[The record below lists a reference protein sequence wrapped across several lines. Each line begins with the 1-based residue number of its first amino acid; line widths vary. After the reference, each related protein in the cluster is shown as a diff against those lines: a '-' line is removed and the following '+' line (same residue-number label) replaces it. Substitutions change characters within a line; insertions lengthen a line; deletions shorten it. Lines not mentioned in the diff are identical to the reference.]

1 MAPRRRSI
9 KDTRGESALFRA
21 RALVGFVLI
30 LMGLSV
36 LVVRYSY
43 LQVQRHDEF
52 ALRSENNRV
61 KPRAIPPARGLIF
74 DRSGVLLADNV
85 PAFRLEVVPEQV
97 KCMQGMS
104 SSDGDAASQDDG
116 EADTSRKQQAKC
128 MQSMLS
134 AIREVVPLDDGDI
147 DAFKKQ
153 VKQGRRFDSV
163 PLKLHLTEDEIARF
177 AINRWRFPGVDVVP
191 YLTRRYPYGPLFA
204 HVVGYVGRIDA
215 DDATRLDPDRY
226 KGTSHV
232 GRSGL
237 ERSYEDILHG
247 EPGYELVE
255 VNVDGRVQRVL
266 ETHAP
271 TPGKNLYLGIDVRVQ
286 KAANDAFQGRP
297 GSAVAIDP
305 RNGQVLAMVSVPSF
319 DPNLF
324 VNGIS
329 KADYTGYMTAEDK
342 PLLNRALKSAYP
354 PGSTVKPFLA
364 LGGLELGVR
373 RPEDTVLST
382 GEFCIPGQ
390 QRCYRD
396 DTRGGDGTVNMVR
409 AIEKSTNTYF
419 YKLALDLGI
428 DRLAS
433 WMGSLGFGKK
443 TGIDLLGEAEGI
455 LPSREW
461 KATRN
466 KYPWFQGETIIAGIG
481 QGYWNVTA
489 LQLAHATATFAGHG
503 TPYAPR
509 LVMATQAVKERPV
522 PLANPPSGPTVI
534 RKPHDWDVVN
544 EGMEAVVTGG
554 TAKGQFTGFPY
565 LVAGKSGTAERF
577 SRRSNDY
584 DTNKNTSY
592 LATRHRAWFIAYTPV
607 EAPRIA
613 VTAMLEAGAWGASDA
628 GPIVRKIMEAW
639 IASTG
644 GPVPPNNTPETAPG
658 PATGEPSVP
667 EVPEDTPMATPAD
680 VSAMPAESTSAPTP
694 DDGGNP

>member
-1 MAPRRRSI
+1 MALRRRSI
-9 KDTRGESALFRA
+9 KDTRGEATLFRV
-21 RALVGFVLI
+21 RAMVGFALI
-30 LMGLSV
+30 LMGLGV
-36 LVVRYSY
+36 LVARYQY

-74 DRSGVLLADNV
+74 DRNGVLLADNV
-85 PAFRLEVVPEQV
+85 PAFRLEVVPEQI
-97 KCMQGMS
+97 KDMP
-104 SSDGDAASQDDG
+104 A
-116 EADTSRKQQAKC
+116 
-128 MQSMLS
+128 MLA

-153 VKQGRRFDSV
+153 LKQNRRFDSV
-163 PLKLHLTEDEIARF
+163 PLKLHLTEDEIDRF
-177 AINRWRFPGVDVVP
+177 AISRWRFPGVDVVP
-191 YLTRRYPYGPLFA
+191 YLTRRYPYGQLFA

-215 DDATRLDPDRY
+215 DDMTRLDADRY

-237 ERSYEDILHG
+237 ERSYEDMLHG

-255 VNVDGRVQRVL
+255 VNADGRVQRVL

-271 TPGKNLYLGIDVRVQ
+271 TPGKNLYLSIDVRVQ
-286 KAANDAFQGRP
+286 KAATEAFQGRP

-305 RNGQVLAMVSVPSF
+305 RNGQVMAMVSVPSY

-364 LGGLELGVR
+364 LGGLELGIR

-396 DTRGGDGTVNMVR
+396 DTRGGNGTVNMVR
-409 AIEKSTNTYF
+409 AIQLSTNTYF
-419 YKLALDLGI
+419 YKLALDMGI
-428 DRLAS
+428 DRLAG

-443 TGIDLLGEAEGI
+443 TGIDLLGESEGI

-461 KATRN
+461 KATRS
-466 KYPWFQGETIIAGIG
+466 KYPWFQGETVIAGIG

-509 LVMATQAVKERPV
+509 LVMATQQVKERPV
-522 PLANPPSGPTVI
+522 PLPNPATGPSLI
-534 RKPHDWDVVN
+534 HKPHDWEVVNQGMLAVVN
-544 EGMEAVVTGG
+544 EVGG

-607 EAPRIA
+607 ESPRIA
-613 VTAMLEAGAWGASDA
+613 VVAMLEAGAWGAQDA

-644 GPVPPNNTPETAPG
+644 GPVPPKNNEAAPS
-658 PATGEPSVP
+658 PASSAPYIP
-667 EVPEDTPMATPAD
+667 EVPEDTPVATPAD
-680 VSAMPAESTSAPTP
+680 MSAMPAESTSTTGN

>member
-1 MAPRRRSI
+1 MSFHRRSI
-9 KDTRGESALFRA
+9 KDSRGESTLFRM
-21 RALVGFVLI
+21 RALVGFGLI
-30 LMGLSV
+30 LLGLSA

-74 DRSGVLLADNV
+74 DRNGVLLADNV

-97 KCMQGMS
+97 PDMPALLAQ
-104 SSDGDAASQDDG
+104 
-116 EADTSRKQQAKC
+116 
-128 MQSMLS
+128 
-134 AIREVVPLDDGDI
+134 IRDVVPLGDDDI

-153 VKQGRRFDSV
+153 LKQNRRFDSV
-163 PLKLHLTEDEIARF
+163 PLKLRLTEDEIARF

-215 DDATRLDPDRY
+215 DDLGRLDADRY

-237 ERSYEDILHG
+237 ERSYEDMLHG

-255 VNVDGRVQRVL
+255 VNADGRTQRVL

-271 TPGKNLYLGIDVRVQ
+271 TPGKNLYLSIDVRVQ
-286 KAANDAFQGRP
+286 KATTDAFQGRP

-305 RNGQVLAMVSVPSF
+305 RNGQVMAMVSVPSF

-329 KADYTGYMTAEDK
+329 KADYTAYITAEDK
-342 PLLNRALKSAYP
+342 PLLNRALKSAYQ

-364 LGGLELGVR
+364 LGGLEYGIR

-396 DTRGGDGTVNMVR
+396 DERGGNGVVNMVR
-409 AIEKSTNTYF
+409 AIQLSTNTYF
-419 YKLALDLGI
+419 YKLALDMGI
-428 DRLAS
+428 DRLSA
-433 WMGSLGFGKK
+433 WMGSLGFGRK
-443 TGIDLLGEAEGI
+443 TGIDLEGEAVGI

-461 KATRN
+461 KATRS
-466 KYPWFQGETIIAGIG
+466 KFGWFPGETVIAGIG
-481 QGYWNVTA
+481 QGYWNVTT
-489 LQLAHATATFAGHG
+489 LQLAHVTATFAGHG

-509 LVMATQAVKERPV
+509 LVMATAAVKEKPV
-522 PLANPPSGPTVI
+522 PLPNPATGPSLI
-534 RKPHDWDVVN
+534 RKPSEWNVVN
-544 EGMEAVVTGG
+544 QGMEAVVTGG
-554 TAKGQFTGFPY
+554 TAKAIFIGFPY
-565 LVAGKSGTAERF
+565 RVAGKSGTAERF
-577 SRRSNDY
+577 SRRTNDY
-584 DTNKNTSY
+584 DTNRNTAY
-592 LATRHRAWFIAYTPV
+592 LAARHRAWFIGYTPT

-613 VTAMLEAGAWGASDA
+613 VAAMLEAGAWGAADA
-628 GPIVRKIMEAW
+628 GPIVRKTMEAW
-639 IASTG
+639 IATQG
-644 GPVPPNNTPETAPG
+644 GAVPAPSEKDAGAATLPVGPGVPAP
-658 PATGEPSVP
+658 AEDLEDVP
-667 EVPEDTPMATPAD
+667 VATPAD
-680 VSAMPAESTSAPTP
+680 MPAGVPSESSSAAPP
-694 DDGGNP
+694 DDGGHP

>member
-1 MAPRRRSI
+1 MALRRRSI
-9 KDTRGESALFRA
+9 KDARGESALFRL
-21 RALVGFVLI
+21 RAFVGFALI
-30 LMGLSV
+30 LLGLSV
-36 LVVRYSY
+36 LVVRYNY
-43 LQVQRHDEF
+43 LQVRRHDEF

-97 KCMQGMS
+97 PDMPAMLAS
-104 SSDGDAASQDDG
+104 IRDVIPLGDDDV
-116 EADTSRKQQAKC
+116 EAFRKQ
-128 MQSMLS
+128 L
-134 AIREVVPLDDGDI
+134 
-147 DAFKKQ
+147 KQ
-153 VKQGRRFDSV
+153 NRRFDSV

-177 AINRWRFPGVDVVP
+177 AINRWRFPGLDVVP

-204 HVVGYVGRIDA
+204 HIIGYVGRIDA
-215 DDATRLDPDRY
+215 DDLNRLDPDRY

-237 ERSYEDILHG
+237 ERSYEDMLHG

-255 VNVDGRVQRVL
+255 VNADGRVQRVL

-271 TPGKNLYLGIDVRVQ
+271 KPGKNLYLSIDVRVQ
-286 KAANDAFQGRP
+286 KAATDAFAGRP
-297 GSAVAIDP
+297 GSTVAIDP
-305 RNGQVLAMVSVPSF
+305 RNGQVMAMVSVPSF

-329 KADYTGYMTAEDK
+329 KTDYSAYTSAEDK

-364 LGGLELGVR
+364 LGGLEYNVR

-396 DTRGGDGTVNMVR
+396 DKRGGDGTVNMVR
-409 AIEKSTNTYF
+409 AIQLSTNTYF

-428 DRLAS
+428 DRLS
-433 WMGSLGFGKK
+433 NWMGSLGFGRK

-455 LPSREW
+455 LPSRQW
-461 KATRN
+461 KATRS
-466 KYPWFQGETIIAGIG
+466 KYGWFPGETILTGIG
-481 QGYWNVTA
+481 QGYWNVTT

-503 TPYAPR
+503 TPYEPR
-509 LVMATQAVKERPV
+509 LVMATASVKEAPV
-522 PLANPPSGPTVI
+522 PLPNPPSGPTLI
-534 RKPHDWDVVN
+534 HKDNYWNVVN
-544 EGMEAVVTGG
+544 QGMEAVITGG
-554 TAKGQFTGFPY
+554 TGKGQFTGFPY
-565 LVAGKSGTAERF
+565 VVAGKSGTAERF

-584 DTNKNTSY
+584 DNNKNTAY
-592 LATRHRAWFIAYTPV
+592 LATRHRAWFIAYAPTD
-607 EAPRIA
+607 APRIA
-613 VTAMLEAGAWGASDA
+613 VAAMLEQGAWGAQDA

-639 IASTG
+639 LASQG
-644 GPVPPNNTPETAPG
+644 GAVPARNAPEQGLPVPASS
-658 PATGEPSVP
+658 AP
-667 EVPEDTPMATPAD
+667 EVPEDTPVATPAD
-680 VSAMPAESTSAPTP
+680 TPAQLPTDHDSDSGQQ
-694 DDGGNP
+694 DDGGHQ

>member
-1 MAPRRRSI
+1 MALRRRSI
-9 KDTRGESALFRA
+9 KDSRGESTLFRV
-21 RALVGFVLI
+21 RALVGFALI
-30 LMGLSV
+30 LLGLSG

-74 DRSGVLLADNV
+74 DRNGVLLADNV

-97 KCMQGMS
+97 PDMKAML
-104 SSDGDAASQDDG
+104 SDIRDVIPLGDDDI
-116 EADTSRKQQAKC
+116 EAFRKQ
-128 MQSMLS
+128 L
-134 AIREVVPLDDGDI
+134 
-147 DAFKKQ
+147 KQ
-153 VKQGRRFDSV
+153 NRRFDSV

-177 AINRWRFPGVDVVP
+177 AINRWRFPGLDVVP

-204 HVVGYVGRIDA
+204 HLIGYVGRIDA
-215 DDATRLDPDRY
+215 DDLNRLDPDRY

-237 ERSYEDILHG
+237 ERSYEDMLHG

-255 VNVDGRVQRVL
+255 VNADGRVQRVL

-271 TPGKNLYLGIDVRVQ
+271 KPGKNLYLSIDVKVQ
-286 KAANDAFQGRP
+286 KAATDAFEGRP
-297 GSAVAIDP
+297 GSAVALDP

-329 KADYTGYMTAEDK
+329 KADYTAYTTAEDK

-364 LGGLELGVR
+364 LGGLEYGIR

-396 DTRGGDGTVNMVR
+396 DKRGGDGTVNMVR
-409 AIEKSTNTYF
+409 AIQLSTNTYF

-428 DRLAS
+428 DRLS
-433 WMGSLGFGKK
+433 TWMGSLGFGRK

-461 KATRN
+461 KATRS
-466 KYPWFQGETIIAGIG
+466 KYGWFPGETILAGIG
-481 QGYWNVTA
+481 QGYWNVTT

-509 LVMATQAVKERPV
+509 LVMATSAVKEQPV
-522 PLANPPSGPTVI
+522 PLPNPPSGPVLI
-534 RKPHDWDVVN
+534 HKENYWNVVN
-544 EGMEAVVTGG
+544 QGMEAVITGG
-554 TAKGQFTGFPY
+554 TARGQFTGFPY
-565 LVAGKSGTAERF
+565 VVAGKSGTAERF
-577 SRRSNDY
+577 SRRTNDY
-584 DTNKNTSY
+584 DSNKNTAY
-592 LATRHRAWFIAYTPV
+592 LATRHRAWFIGYTPTD
-607 EAPRIA
+607 APRIA
-613 VTAMLEAGAWGASDA
+613 VAAMLEQGAWGAQDA

-639 IASTG
+639 LASQG
-644 GPVPPNNTPETAPG
+644 GAVPARSAPEQTP
-658 PATGEPSVP
+658 PAITVSTPDE
-667 EVPEDTPMATPAD
+667 PEDTPIATPAD
-680 VSAMPAESTSAPTP
+680 VPAQLPADHDGGGQQ
-694 DDGGNP
+694 DDGGHP